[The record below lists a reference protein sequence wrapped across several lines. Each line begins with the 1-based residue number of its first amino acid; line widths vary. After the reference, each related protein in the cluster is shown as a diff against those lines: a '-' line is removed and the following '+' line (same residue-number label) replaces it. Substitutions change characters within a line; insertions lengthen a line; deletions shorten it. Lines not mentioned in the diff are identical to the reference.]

1 MAPPRK
7 QQNNNRSALS
17 EQLSKLASAFPQENT
32 RALKGGKA
40 SILHTARDAADVRL
54 EEIQER
60 AQKAFENVRRRDGRF
75 DAFGSKLFY
84 TANTNSVGMFGDD
97 AEGEAL
103 EGYQKQN
110 HREKLDAKENEKLNK
125 VIRQFLRLFA
135 STCGKIFGG
144 DEDEATAKFII
155 WYAYFCKCPIERTS
169 NICSN

>member
-1 MAPPRK
+1 
-7 QQNNNRSALS
+7 
-17 EQLSKLASAFPQENT
+17 
-32 RALKGGKA
+32 
-40 SILHTARDAADVRL
+40 L

-84 TANTNSVGMFGDD
+84 TANTNGVGMFGDD

-125 VIRQFLRLFA
+125 IIRQFLRLFA

-144 DEDEATAKFII
+144 DEDEATAKDETLREEAADGAWTTSSRLCCRITE
-155 WYAYFCKCPIERTS
+155 PIS
-169 NICSN
+169 S